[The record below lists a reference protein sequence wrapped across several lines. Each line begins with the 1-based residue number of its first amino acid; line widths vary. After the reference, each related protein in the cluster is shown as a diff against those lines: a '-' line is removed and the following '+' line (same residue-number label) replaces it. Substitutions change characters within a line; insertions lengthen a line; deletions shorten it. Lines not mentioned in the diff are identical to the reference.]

1 MFGNQIITKNTDM
14 RKIIL
19 TLAACA
25 IGLTG
30 AIAQSIELTPSG
42 YAGEHQSGDNIDLK
56 TSSVPVLNMY
66 RFGGTLTS
74 PTALPGG
81 FTIMRLG
88 GGGYDGTDY
97 RSLSARLDFR
107 TTSTWSAS
115 NRGTFM
121 RFITTPDGSTGS
133 IESMRITSDGLVG
146 IGTSDPQQ
154 KLHVSGG
161 DMIIEDTT
169 PFLSFRNTGDAGAT
183 GVNFGTSTGSVRAQ
197 IKYTPLT
204 SSDGVV
210 QILEGTG
217 SNNGLFLIDGPGTS
231 NSGNN
236 IGINEDE
243 PRGRLHIRSNSQPTN
258 PSILIEENNN
268 GTVDA
273 MTFENSSATEKWHIK
288 YQANDTDAN
297 ANFKINAS
305 NTGDVVTFTGDGNTE
320 HHGFTHLGD
329 ESTDDAPAIKMKKI
343 TGTTDSDATTTV
355 SHGLTRDKILAV
367 DIHISNGGGV
377 NYPPNALSAVADQY
391 RYFINS
397 AVITMSNVGAD
408 LQGQSYWILIT
419 YEE

>member
-1 MFGNQIITKNTDM
+1 M

-19 TLAACA
+19 TLAAFA
-25 IGLTG
+25 VSASVVL
-30 AIAQSIELTPSG
+30 AQSVEITPGSTDSRATTGTDLRIQTTGVPELLMFR
-42 YAGEHQSGDNIDLK
+42 H
-56 TSSVPVLNMY
+56 
-66 RFGGTLTS
+66 GGSLAS
-74 PTALPGG
+74 PTATPGG
-81 FTIMRLG
+81 FTVMRLG
-88 GGGYDGTDY
+88 GGGYDGTDF

-146 IGTSDPQQ
+146 IGTSDPQD

-183 GVNFGTSTGSVRAQ
+183 GINFGTSTGSLRAQ

-217 SNNGLFLIDGPGTS
+217 SNNGLFLIDGPGTA
-231 NSGNN
+231 NGGNN

-258 PSILIEENNN
+258 PSLLIYENNN
-268 GTVDA
+268 GAADA
-273 MTFENSSATEKWHIK
+273 ITFENFSSSEKWHIK
-288 YQANDTDAN
+288 SQANDTPIN
-297 ANFKINAS
+297 ANFVIKT
-305 NTGDVVTFTGDGNTE
+305 TGEDVLTLTGDGNTE

-329 ESTDDAPAIKMKKI
+329 ESTDDAPAIKMKKLI
-343 TGTTDSDATTTV
+343 GTTTSGTSMSITHEITDANKILDVSILIKSDGVSERYYPPSGNGLAATT
-355 SHGLTRDKILAV
+355 L
-367 DIHISNGGGV
+367 
-377 NYPPNALSAVADQY
+377 QY
-391 RYFINS
+391 RFRVSEDHIVLFDIGSLLRSQPYK
-397 AVITMSNVGAD
+397 
-408 LQGQSYWILIT
+408 ILIT